1 VAHSEGGLAT
11 SRFLSGAA
19 TLCLILATRSEA
31 ATYSLAGDDWATSH
45 LASVGLP
52 LTGSLSVDFSDPLAI
67 SADGTWQTHV
77 SVDLPSPGPQGHVT
91 VDITGTIHATH
102 GVLSGTDVL
111 WSGSTD
117 AQVGESGILTATGFA
132 CTALA
137 PACTGDG
144 VPFTLAA
151 LVQASGATLVPVPL
165 DFGTWTFNAD
175 FSYLQSSQIVLARFD
190 AGNPLG
196 LPAGASQQYLLM
208 TGSAVPAPE
217 PTGLALVAASLAL
230 LGTAQ
235 SRAPRAS
242 RASPTNTSRASLA
255 STSRPNGT

>member
-1 VAHSEGGLAT
+1 MAP
-11 SRFLSGAA
+11 SRYLSAA
-19 TLCLILATRSEA
+19 AALCLILASRSEA
-31 ATYSLAGDDWATSH
+31 ATYSLTGDDWATSRM
-45 LASVGLP
+45 ASVGLP
-52 LTGSLSVDFSDPLAI
+52 LTGSLSVDFSNPLAV

-111 WSGSTD
+111 WSGSSD

-151 LVQASGATLVPVPL
+151 LVQASGASPVPIPL
-165 DFGTWTFNAD
+165 DFGTWSFTAGLG
-175 FSYLQSSQIVLARFD
+175 SMQSSQIVLARFD

-196 LPAGASQQYLLM
+196 QPAGASQQYLLL

-217 PTGLALVAASLAL
+217 PAGLTLLAASLAL
-230 LGTAQ
+230 VWTAQ
-235 SRAPRAS
+235 SRARRAS
-242 RASPTNTSRASLA
+242 RASRTYTSRASLA